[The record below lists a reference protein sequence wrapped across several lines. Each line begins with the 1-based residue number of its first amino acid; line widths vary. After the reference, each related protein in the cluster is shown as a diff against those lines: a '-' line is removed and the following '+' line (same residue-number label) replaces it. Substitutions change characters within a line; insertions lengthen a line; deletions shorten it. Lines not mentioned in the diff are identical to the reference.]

1 MADDDI
7 KVSVEVDTGDSADDI
22 ERVRDVSKE
31 AGEALDELDGGGR
44 RRIEAP
50 GATDAAEDLD
60 RLDRAARNVDPT
72 VAVDVDV
79 DQAAI
84 RDAADE
90 IEDLDRKARGAGDGL
105 GFTNSAVRDLA
116 GPLGDSVG
124 NAGDLGDA
132 FEGLGD
138 IAAGLGA
145 KLGLSAEA
153 ASKAGTAIAGV
164 GVIVAVAVGAW
175 NLYKSGQEKARQET
189 EKLIEVQQKL
199 RDQKIDDAAADIVE
213 QYGDLIGK
221 LRELGYSATDF
232 IETLQGSDDL
242 LQRMHDRE
250 REFIAAYADGT
261 ALKSEMFDQVGFPEL
276 IANIEG
282 ARDAWQGANGELSQT
297 TAITDEVA
305 AALGGVTSEA
315 DDAADSVDRL
325 TRRFELMGK
334 ALDAR
339 ATLRDVK
346 DAFDDVAKAAVD
358 AWTKAGEGTV
368 DAEDAVRDYEA
379 AQDALREK
387 VLTFADTV
395 KGIPPEQVTRI
406 LALIDDGDFAAAE
419 ARFDDLTKTRT
430 VEVATTVDTAGL
442 DEIDRRIA
450 GAIALWRSLWGSANA
465 SPGDDSSGSGGTYS
479 GGRRI
484 TSAGGVTNNYWP
496 PTIGP
501 ADTWDAWGEYRRQQG
516 FR

>member
-22 ERVRDVSKE
+22 ERVRDASKE
-31 AGEALDELDGGGR
+31 AGEALDELDQGG

-72 VAVDVDV
+72 VAVDLDV
-79 DQAAI
+79 DEGAI
-84 RDAADE
+84 RDAGEALD
-90 IEDLDRKARGAGDGL
+90 DLEHKARGSGEGL

-116 GPLGDSVG
+116 GPLGDAVG

-153 ASKAGTAIAGV
+153 ASKAGSAIAGI

-175 NLYKSGQEKARQET
+175 NIYKSSQEKARQET

-199 RDQKIDDAAADIVE
+199 RDQKVDDAAADIVE
-213 QYGDLIGK
+213 QYGDLIRK
-221 LRELGYSATDF
+221 LRELGYTATDF
-232 IETLQGSDDL
+232 VDTLQGSDDL

-250 REFIAAYADGT
+250 REFIDAYADGT

-282 ARDAWQGANGELSQT
+282 ARDAWQGANGELSET

-305 AALGGVTSEA
+305 TALGGVTSEA
-315 DDAADSVDRL
+315 EDAADSVDRL

-358 AWTKAGEGTV
+358 AWTKAGDGTA

-395 KGIPPEQVTRI
+395 KGIPPEQITRI
-406 LALIDDGDFAAAE
+406 LALIDDGDFTAAE
-419 ARFDDLTKTRT
+419 ARFDDLTKTRN
-430 VEVATTVDTAGL
+430 VQVSTTVDTTAL
-442 DEIDRRIA
+442 DELDRRIA
-450 GAIALWRSLWGSANA
+450 GAIALWRSFWG
-465 SPGDDSSGSGGTYS
+465 PGSTPSVGDNSSGSGGTYS

-484 TSAGGVTNNYWP
+484 TSAGGTTNIYYP

-501 ADTWDAWGEYRRQQG
+501 ADTFDAWGEYRRQQG
-516 FR
+516 FH